1 VTRTL
6 IGNKVYD
13 GQKYVAAVEAA
24 GENALPVMLM
34 PPCSRISIWNVTLP
48 SVMRFDRIPRD
59 GIDRDHD
66 ADRHPDGLGSE
77 GFRNAEAPK
86 QAG

>member
-13 GQKYVAAVEAA
+13 GQTYVAAAEAA
-24 GENALPVMLM
+24 GENVLPVMLM
-34 PPCSRISIWNVTLP
+34 PPARGISIWNVTLP
-48 SVMRFDRIPRD
+48 SVMRSIAFPAMESIATTTPTGTRM
-59 GIDRDHD
+59 GW
-66 ADRHPDGLGSE
+66 AAKASV
-77 GFRNAEAPK
+77 NAEAPK